1 MVSPSDQHA
10 FLCRVARIQEIDL
23 NRKYWMSLEGA
34 ANLHGGYQV
43 RELSVN
49 LLYQRVNILE
59 IEVVFLYLA
68 S

>member
-10 FLCRVARIQEIDL
+10 FLRRVASIQEIDL
-23 NRKYWMSLEGA
+23 NGKYRTSLESA
-34 ANLHGGYQV
+34 AYLHGGDQV
-43 RELSVN
+43 SELSVN